1 MLGRLD
7 LVTLVV
13 NDVPLC
19 AAFYREVLGFRPQGK
34 FSANY
39 LEFENQGV
47 RFHLMSRGMLT
58 SHVGD
63 PALGDAGSGNG
74 LELAIRVE
82 DKREVERVYR
92 LAVESGA
99 PALREPAMMPWG
111 EYTAFTADPD
121 GNVIA
126 LFATAG

>member
-13 NDVPLC
+13 DDVPLC
-19 AAFYREVLGFRPQGK
+19 AAFYREVLGFSPRGK

-47 RFHLMSRGMLT
+47 RFHLMSRGMLI
-58 SHVGD
+58 SHIGD
-63 PALGDAGSGNG
+63 PALGGSRSGNG
-74 LELAIRVE
+74 LELAIRLD

-99 PALREPAMMPWG
+99 PALREPEMMPWG

-121 GNVIA
+121 GNVVA
-126 LFATAG
+126 LFSPGG